1 MSIHRALSNGWWNKL
16 KPTNTAT
23 ELKVDKFPSIYVN
36 SETIPT
42 KYIQKSNQLSLV
54 SNNNYL
60 NDKGFGDQ
68 YKMEKDEVKRVLSAS
83 LPSRTEGELV
93 DVGSKSDEPHFSGGG
108 KPPPNLPTPETVTA
122 SHPPETVT
130 VSHPPYQDV
139 DGVPDY
145 LERVRNPPFDNS
157 TVNVVDATGRVKDA
171 LSDPVLIGHVDKLYE
186 DLKTGVKITKK
197 TGGRGAGGGR
207 GVELTFN
214 GKKLDDLTP
223 ADAPALQSALA
234 KLKKADDDASGK
246 VARRIHSDYRKLD
259 SAVRGLIATA
269 SVGGYLAS
277 KTSNMSTDGKAVLE
291 EAVTE
296 AKKEL
301 LEKTT
306 KAPKPAP
313 KSAMKRK
320 TATEIAIETGGI
332 IAEQAEGVNDM
343 FNTALEELRRIK
355 ASKEAKRE
363 AREALQRAMAEAEKD
378 VSEGEEDDG
387 ESSGSDDEPKA
398 GGGGATVAKTV
409 ASEPA
414 EGVAPVADKKVPDI
428 SIVDTNW
435 MTGKHR
441 STLLRL
447 ASSIDIDKPEQYEK
461 AGLKKKILL
470 RKAEILKLRLTKPEA
485 YKTVASPK
493 EVVSSSSKRAS
504 KSGGG
509 GGGKTITLDV

>member
-363 AREALQRAMAEAEKD
+363 AREALERAKAEAEND
-378 VSEGEEDDG
+378 GSEDEEDG

-398 GGGGATVAKTV
+398 GGGGGTVAQTV

-414 EGVAPVADKKVPDI
+414 EGAEPISDKKVVDI
-428 SIVDTNW
+428 SIVDKEW
-435 MTGKHR
+435 LKGKHR
-441 STLLRL
+441 ATLLRL
-447 ASSIDIDKPEQYEK
+447 ASSVEIPEPEK
-461 AGLKKKILL
+461 FKGKELKKLILL
-470 RKAEILKLRLTKPEA
+470 RKAEVLKIRMTKPDA
-485 YKTVASPK
+485 YKTVAPPK
-493 EVVSSSSKRAS
+493 EVASSSSKRAS